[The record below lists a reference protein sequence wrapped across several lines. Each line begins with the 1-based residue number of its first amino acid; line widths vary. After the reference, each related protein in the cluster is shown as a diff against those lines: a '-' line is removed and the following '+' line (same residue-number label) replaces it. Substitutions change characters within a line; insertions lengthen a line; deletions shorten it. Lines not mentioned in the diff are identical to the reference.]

1 MGNPF
6 KYGEIVAKE
15 NFCNR
20 KTELRDVVQA
30 MRNGDRLILFSERRM
45 GKTSL
50 VRLAL
55 DELPKSKYL
64 TAYVDLWPTLNTRG
78 LAQTLATR
86 FTQTLLPK
94 RKDILNAA
102 RDLFSNLHLEVSL
115 APDGTPSV
123 GVSLK
128 PKAGEIPELLEILMA
143 PSRVAAK
150 TKKQVVVVLDEIQ
163 QIFEYEDE
171 YAERV
176 LRSAIQDQPG
186 VAFVLLGSRKHLIQ
200 KMLHDKNRPL
210 YRAGAVYPL
219 SMIGMEHWLP
229 YIKERFESAGKHIDE
244 EQIIEGCRLTQ
255 GHPYYTQHLF
265 NVLWDLYDD
274 IHEIPDTLLLETAFG
289 TVLQREHSAFSN
301 QWEALTRNQKYFLYG
316 LAIHGPKPK
325 VYHSEFIQ
333 ELGLKTSSNV
343 QRIVEALLKK
353 DIIDHDD
360 GSFLIS
366 DRFFREWIRREEYSF

>member
-6 KYGEIVAKE
+6 RYGEIVSKE

-20 KTELRDVVQA
+20 TTEMRDVTRA
-30 MRNGDRLILFSERRM
+30 MKNGDRMILFSERRM

-55 DELPKSKYL
+55 ESLPKSGFITSYI
-64 TAYVDLWPTLNTRG
+64 DLWPTLNARG
-78 LAQTLATR
+78 MAQILAIH
-86 FTQTLLPK
+86 FTQDFSK
-94 RKDILNAA
+94 RKADVLNSAKEFFA
-102 RDLFSNLHLEVSL
+102 HLRPEVSI
-115 APDGTPSV
+115 APDGSTRLSFSIKPSD
-123 GVSLK
+123 
-128 PKAGEIPELLEILMA
+128 GEIPELMEILMA
-143 PSRVAAK
+143 PSRIADK
-150 TKKQVVVVLDEIQ
+150 LKKRVVVVLDEIQ

-171 YAERV
+171 YAERA
-176 LRSAIQDQPG
+176 LRTAIQNQPG
-186 VAFVLLGSRKHLIQ
+186 VAFILLGSRKHLIQ

-210 YRAGAVYPL
+210 YRAGSVYPL
-219 SMIGMEHWLP
+219 SMIRTEHWLP
-229 YIKERFESAGKHIDE
+229 YIKERFENAGKDITE

-274 IHEIPDTLLLETAFG
+274 IHETPDILLLETAFG
-289 TVLQREHSAFSN
+289 QVLQREHSAFSN
-301 QWEALTRNQKYFLYG
+301 LWEALTRNQKYFLYG
-316 LAIHGPKPK
+316 LAIHGSKPK

-366 DRFFREWIRREEYSF
+366 DRFFREWIRREEYRL